1 MKVLQVGKYYPPYR
15 GGMESHLQ
23 DLCQELK
30 RHIDLEVLVSNDQ
43 AEEQREEL
51 EGIAVTR
58 LGRQWNILGNPIN
71 LRLWTH
77 MRRTDADVVHIHWP
91 NPVALLVYWLS
102 RCKAKLVVTY
112 HSDIVRQRFA
122 WGFLEPLMGRIL
134 RRSILIVT
142 SPNYADSS
150 PFLKKHASSC
160 RIVPLGIDMERV
172 KSNDEKLQAHMR
184 ERFGP
189 RMILG
194 AGRHIYYKGFQYA
207 VEAMKSVDGHLVI
220 VGDGPLRVELEA
232 QARQIGVE
240 TKVTFLGSVEQTE
253 LNALYAVAK
262 VFVLPSIAR
271 SEAFG
276 LVQVE
281 AMANATPVVN
291 TSLDSGVPYVSPHN
305 ETGLT
310 VEPGNSKELADA
322 LNRLLDN
329 HFLRERLGNAA
340 KQRVIELFTLEE
352 MARRTLAVYRE
363 VLAEPGKRSQVAVR
377 SFA

>member
-1 MKVLQVGKYYPPYR
+1 
-15 GGMESHLQ
+15 
-23 DLCQELK
+23 
-30 RHIDLEVLVSNDQ
+30 
-43 AEEQREEL
+43 
-51 EGIAVTR
+51 
-58 LGRQWNILGNPIN
+58 
-71 LRLWTH
+71 
-77 MRRTDADVVHIHWP
+77 
-91 NPVALLVYWLS
+91 
-102 RCKAKLVVTY
+102 
-112 HSDIVRQRFA
+112 
-122 WGFLEPLMGRIL
+122 MGRIL